1 MNALKNISRIQIR
14 QETLILL
21 LNLYESK
28 GKTFYY
34 NELFKRDHEAFMA
47 RTLERDVVEVAK
59 LFNLNL
65 TDARIKLCAK
75 KKISPST
82 KDEQLLINIKKII
95 YRIQTGY
102 KKFELLANEAEELS
116 KTLTYKHSNVNWTR
130 KTVNE
135 QEGLL
140 ATKKKYSAREDLEK
154 LIELYYNILKE
165 KKYERTTI
173 ITNFY
178 VDFINMEIFDNFND
192 KVALFLL
199 YALLFQMF
207 PIFQYVSFFKHYNS
221 LIEPIKF
228 ALDQANYNWASK
240 FSQTDNLNEIIYQ
253 ILMRSYE
260 EIDSFAYEYEFEK
273 DLNKTDSVENTI
285 LKFNRQFSK
294 EDLRRAHPNISDAT
308 INLTLQR
315 LREEKKIMALGTG
328 RSAKWQVIIDNRNYR
343 QLSIFGEEE

>member
-102 KKFELLANEAEELS
+102 KKFELLANEAQELS

-140 ATKKKYSAREDLEK
+140 ATKKKYET
-154 LIELYYNILKE
+154 
-165 KKYERTTI
+165 TTI